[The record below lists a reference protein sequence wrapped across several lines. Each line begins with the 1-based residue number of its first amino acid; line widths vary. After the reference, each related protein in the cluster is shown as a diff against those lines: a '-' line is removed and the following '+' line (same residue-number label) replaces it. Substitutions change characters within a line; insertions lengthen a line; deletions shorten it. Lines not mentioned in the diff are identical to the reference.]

1 MWLSMNQ
8 IWANIVK
15 FYNTHAMD
23 VQKGYPAFL
32 LKLPSLLIFSK
43 KNIYGKW
50 FVNLGRNRVVCI
62 LQALHIFKDG

>member
-1 MWLSMNQ
+1 MPWMYKKVIQL
-8 IWANIVK
+8 
-15 FYNTHAMD
+15 
-23 VQKGYPAFL
+23 FL

>member
-1 MWLSMNQ
+1 MPWMYKKVIQLFTKVAEL
-8 IWANIVK
+8 ANI
-15 FYNTHAMD
+15 F
-23 VQKGYPAFL
+23 
-32 LKLPSLLIFSK
+32 I